1 VFLKPET
8 IVTILFRPRKA
19 AMPPRPL
26 YSQMAVFML
35 KKQKAPVC
43 FPKPG
48 LKPGIGKV
56 CGTALKVK
64 DGFFGRNRPEL

>member
-1 VFLKPET
+1 
-8 IVTILFRPRKA
+8 
-19 AMPPRPL
+19 
-26 YSQMAVFML
+26 ML